1 MNRTRKLAIIGG
13 SYLQLP
19 AVLKAQDDGFEVH
32 CFAWADGAVCK
43 DVANFFYPIS
53 IREKDDILEVCRKVG
68 IDGVFTI
75 ASDLAV
81 PTVNYIAEKLGLPG
95 NEYAWSGTMTNKYL
109 MREAFLKADIPSPRF
124 FKVKAGDTLPD
135 IDGRTVIVKPTDR
148 SGSRGVEKV
157 TAADELEK
165 AVGFAIG
172 QSLEGCAIIEDFIE
186 GREIS
191 VESISFE
198 GKHHVLQIT
207 DKVTTGEPFFIELAH
222 HQPSNLPEEIQQK
235 VRMLVPKVLNALHIR
250 IGASHT
256 EIKITPSGE
265 LMVVET
271 GARMGGDFI
280 GSHLVRL
287 STGYDFLKA
296 TVMAATGV
304 FEAPQITA
312 SAYSGV
318 YFLSKEN
325 EHLKQYFLH
334 PEMVPETVESKITS
348 PTLKEIRS
356 SADRSG
362 YLIYRS
368 ETGRLELK

>member
-1 MNRTRKLAIIGG
+1 MNRTKKIAIIGG

-19 AVLKAQDDGFEVH
+19 AVLKAQEAGFEVH

-43 DVANFFYPIS
+43 DVANCFYPIS
-53 IREKDDILEVCRKVG
+53 IREKEEILEVCRKVG

-124 FKVKAGDTLPD
+124 FKVKAGDALPELA
-135 IDGRTVIVKPTDR
+135 GRTMIVKPTDR

-157 TAADELEK
+157 TSDAQLRS
-165 AVGFAIG
+165 AVDFAIG
-172 QSLEGCAIIEDFIE
+172 QSLEGGAIIEDFIE

-191 VESISFE
+191 VESISFQ
-198 GKHHVLQIT
+198 GQHHVLQIT
-207 DKVTTGEPFFIELAH
+207 DKITTGEPYFIELAH
-222 HQPSNLPEEIQQK
+222 HQPSNLPQDIQQK
-235 VRMLVPKVLNALHIR
+235 VRLLVPKVLDALHIS

-265 LMVVET
+265 LKVIET

-325 EHLKQYFLH
+325 EHLRPYFMN
-334 PEMVPETVESKITS
+334 PETVPETVESAITN
-348 PTLKEIRS
+348 PELKDIRS

-368 ETGRLELK
+368 EKGRLELK